1 MLIAVLGAG
10 TMGAGIANAAA
21 VAGHGVR
28 LYDAVPGGAQRG
40 REAVRSRLERLVRTG
55 RLAEDERAQALDRL
69 ATAPT
74 LEAAVDRVDA
84 VIEAVTEDVAL
95 KREVFAAVAA
105 AAPSTALLAT
115 NTSALSVTEIM
126 AALPDPGRGVGMHFF
141 NPVPAMRLCEIVVGL
156 RTAPETVRAAREL
169 AVALGKEPVVV
180 RDSTGFVTSRI
191 NVVIG
196 NEAMTLLAEGIAT
209 AEDIDTAIRL
219 GLNHPMGPLELA
231 DLVGLDVR
239 LAVLTELRRV
249 HGDKYRPAPLLET
262 LVRAGR
268 LGRKTGAGIYAYD
281 EEGARIPG
289 SAVWPPAT

>member
-10 TMGAGIANAAA
+10 TMGAGIANTAA
-21 VAGHGVR
+21 VSGLGVR
-28 LYDAVPGGAQRG
+28 LYDAAPGGAQRG
-40 REAVRSRLERLVRTG
+40 RDAIRSRLERLVRAG
-55 RLAEDERAQALDRL
+55 RLSEDERAQALDRL
-69 ATAPT
+69 TTAPT
-74 LEAAVDRVDA
+74 LEAAVDGVDA
-84 VIEAVTEDVAL
+84 VIEAVTEDMAV
-95 KREVFAAVAA
+95 KQEVFAAVVA
-105 AAPSTALLAT
+105 AAPETALLAT

-126 AALPDPGRGVGMHFF
+126 AVLPAPGRGVGMHFF

-156 RTAPETVRAAREL
+156 QTAPETVRAAREL
-169 AVALGKEPVVV
+169 AAALGKEPVVV

-196 NEAMTLLAEGIAT
+196 NEAMTLLAEGVAS

-219 GLNHPMGPLELA
+219 GLNHPMGPLQLA

-262 LVRAGR
+262 LVRAGQ
-268 LGRKTGAGIYAYD
+268 LGRKTGRGIYAYD